1 MLEVLEVLGAVILLK
16 EVEVEGQDPLLEVVE
31 EEQAGLRRSGLTY
44 WPPLPPPPGGQ

>member
-1 MLEVLEVLGAVILLK
+1 MLEVLEAVIPLK

-31 EEQAGLRRSGLTY
+31 EEQAELRRSGLTY